1 MLYGL
6 KTGLE
11 PFLFFMPAILVISAK
26 NASRDCPFGTAPTQT
41 VGAPGPHPRE
51 RDCCLVP
58 ASINARGAWRCAPTG
73 WIAIRRPCAQRT
85 PIGNEISGSVA
96 MPFWR
101 CRDVVFIV
109 PTYAG
114 HAIGPGS
121 AGPDRHAPLRPCPRT
136 SLPRAGWLV
145 LGASGHSNAKAGP
158 GAGQ

>member
-1 MLYGL
+1 MAELRPCQDQP
-6 KTGLE
+6 KR
-11 PFLFFMPAILVISAK
+11 
-26 NASRDCPFGTAPTQT
+26 RDVVYNVPTQT

-58 ASINARGAWRCAPTG
+58 ASINSRGAWRCAPTG

-101 CRDVVFIV
+101 WRDVVFNV

-121 AGPDRHAPLRPCPRT
+121 AGPDRHTPLRPCPRT
-136 SLPRAGWLV
+136 SLPGAGWLV
-145 LGASGHSNAKAGP
+145 LGASRHSNAKAGP
-158 GAGQ
+158 GGRPMKSRAIIGHFEARR